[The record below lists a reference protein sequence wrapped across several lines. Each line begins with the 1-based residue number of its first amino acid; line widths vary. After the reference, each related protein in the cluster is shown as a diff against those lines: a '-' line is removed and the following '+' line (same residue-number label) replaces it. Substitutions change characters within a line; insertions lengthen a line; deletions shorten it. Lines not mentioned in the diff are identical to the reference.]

1 LTLSS
6 LRRPRHG
13 RPAPRPRALHPDH
26 EGGGDRGQQVSPAG
40 REAVPRERPGRGGG
54 ADAGAPGGGHA
65 WVAWRTVERP
75 LSLTPCS
82 AHRTPRSS
90 SRCPTASCGASTSPA
105 SPPRGPTPSSR
116 RGPVAPINLGTH
128 FRLPCVLSRFPRGT
142 QGTHGRRS
150 PPAQEPP
157 CKQKALHLARGPNP
171 CQPGLGRSLCSRVCS
186 AAAQGPRAPP
196 PCVSLRPEG
205 PLLGNSRLMSP
216 GSACWERNRDS
227 GPGPGLPRTLNYQCW
242 EVTSRSLLGVS
253 NSPGGPGVP
262 RSMHGWGM
270 PSSCGR
276 GRLGTRAQAGAKHRP
291 GWVLSQVLCTYPLL
305 LLSTGVGPRS
315 TGF

>member
-1 LTLSS
+1 
-6 LRRPRHG
+6 
-13 RPAPRPRALHPDH
+13 
-26 EGGGDRGQQVSPAG
+26 
-40 REAVPRERPGRGGG
+40 
-54 ADAGAPGGGHA
+54 
-65 WVAWRTVERP
+65 
-75 LSLTPCS
+75 
-82 AHRTPRSS
+82 
-90 SRCPTASCGASTSPA
+90 
-105 SPPRGPTPSSR
+105 
-116 RGPVAPINLGTH
+116 
-128 FRLPCVLSRFPRGT
+128 
-142 QGTHGRRS
+142 
-150 PPAQEPP
+150 
-157 CKQKALHLARGPNP
+157 
-171 CQPGLGRSLCSRVCS
+171 VCS

-276 GRLGTRAQAGAKHRP
+276 GRLGTQAQAGAKPQARLGVVPSPVHLSSAAAQHWGWTEVHRILRH
-291 GWVLSQVLCTYPLL
+291 GPLQFRDPNYRL
-305 LLSTGVGPRS
+305 ESSSPSCAGFCHGRS
-315 TGF
+315 LR

>member
-1 LTLSS
+1 
-6 LRRPRHG
+6 
-13 RPAPRPRALHPDH
+13 
-26 EGGGDRGQQVSPAG
+26 VSPAG
-40 REAVPRERPGRGGG
+40 REAVPRERPGRGG
-54 ADAGAPGGGHA
+54 AGALTQEPRGGGHA

-128 FRLPCVLSRFPRGT
+128 FRLPCVLSRAPRGT
-142 QGTHGRRS
+142 QVTHGRRS

-216 GSACWERNRDS
+216 V
-227 GPGPGLPRTLNYQCW
+227 LP
-242 EVTSRSLLGVS
+242 V
-253 NSPGGPGVP
+253 
-262 RSMHGWGM
+262 
-270 PSSCGR
+270 GR
-276 GRLGTRAQAGAKHRP
+276 GTGALVLVLGCRA
-291 GWVLSQVLCTYPLL
+291 L
-305 LLSTGVGPRS
+305 
-315 TGF
+315 